1 MKAIIIGNGAM
12 TCYDRLADCAKD
24 ANIVLC
30 ADGGYKHAETAGVK
44 ADLVIGDF
52 DSSEEPKNIKR
63 YVFPTHKDLTDSELC
78 VKYAVEHGY
87 DEIVM
92 FAVTGSRIDHSLTN
106 MFLLAQCKN
115 GCIIDDNNEIY
126 LMRKSFSLICKK
138 GKTLSVIP
146 VYGDLIGVTITGAE
160 YPLNNET
167 LFFGESRGNSN
178 IIADNDCEITAK
190 SGMALI
196 IINNGE

>member
-1 MKAIIIGNGAM
+1 
-12 TCYDRLADCAKD
+12 
-24 ANIVLC
+24 
-30 ADGGYKHAETAGVK
+30 
-44 ADLVIGDF
+44 
-52 DSSEEPKNIKR
+52 
-63 YVFPTHKDLTDSELC
+63 
-78 VKYAVEHGY
+78 
-87 DEIVM
+87 M

-106 MFLLAQCKN
+106 MFLLTQCKN

-126 LMRKSFSLICKK
+126 LMRKSFSIIGKK

-146 VYGDLIGVTITGAE
+146 VCGDLTEVTITGAE

-178 IIADNDCEITAK
+178 IIADNDCKITAK